1 MLRLTVVLITLL
13 ASPAFSA
20 SGPFISLRN
29 TNFVVMI
36 AFAIFIGIILYLGVP
51 KMLGGLLDKRATAIK
66 AELDEAKS
74 LREDAKALLASY
86 EKKQTEVQA
95 QADRILEAAK
105 AEAAA
110 AAEQAKADIVSS
122 VARRLAA
129 AEDQIASA
137 EASAVKEVRDQAIVV
152 AIGAARDI
160 ISRQMTEAES
170 NSLIDASIDDVGSKF
185 H

>member
-51 KMLGGLLDKRATAIK
+51 KMLGGLLDKRAAAIK

>member
-51 KMLGGLLDKRATAIK
+51 KMLGGLLDKRAAAIK

-86 EKKQTEVQA
+86 EKKQNEVQA

-170 NSLIDASIDDVGSKF
+170 NSLIDASIDDVGSKL

>member
-51 KMLGGLLDKRATAIK
+51 KMLGGLLDKRAAAIK

-137 EASAVKEVRDQAIVV
+137 EASAVKEVRD
-152 AIGAARDI
+152 
-160 ISRQMTEAES
+160 
-170 NSLIDASIDDVGSKF
+170 
-185 H
+185 

>member
-36 AFAIFIGIILYLGVP
+36 AFAIFIGVILYLGVP
-51 KMLGGLLDKRATAIK
+51 KMLGGLLDKRAAAIK

>member
-1 MLRLTVVLITLL
+1 
-13 ASPAFSA
+13 
-20 SGPFISLRN
+20 
-29 TNFVVMI
+29 
-36 AFAIFIGIILYLGVP
+36 
-51 KMLGGLLDKRATAIK
+51 GGLLDKRAAAIK

>member
-1 MLRLTVVLITLL
+1 M
-13 ASPAFSA
+13 ASPAFAA

-51 KMLGGLLDKRATAIK
+51 KMLGGLLDKRAAAIK

-74 LREDAKALLASY
+74 LREEAKALLASY

-95 QADRILEAAK
+95 QAERILEAAK

-110 AAEQAKADIVSS
+110 AAEQAKADIVAS

-137 EASAVKEVRDQAIVV
+137 KASAVKEVRDQAIVV

-160 ISRQMTEAES
+160 ISKQMTEAES
-170 NSLIDASIDDVGSKF
+170 NSLIDASIDDVGSKL

>member
-1 MLRLTVVLITLL
+1 MVRLTVVLITLM
-13 ASPAFSA
+13 ASPAFAA

-29 TNFVVMI
+29 TNFVVII
-36 AFAIFIGIILYLGVP
+36 AFAIFIGIVLYLGVP
-51 KMLGGLLDKRATAIK
+51 KMLGGLLDKRAAAIK

-74 LREDAKALLASY
+74 LREEAKALLASY

-95 QADRILEAAK
+95 QAERILEAAK

-110 AAEQAKADIVSS
+110 AAEQAKADIVAS

-137 EASAVKEVRDQAIVV
+137 KASAVKEVRDQAIVV

-160 ISRQMTEAES
+160 ISKQMTEAES
-170 NSLIDASIDDVGSKF
+170 NSLIDASIDDVGSKL

>member
-1 MLRLTVVLITLL
+1 MVRLTVVLITLL
-13 ASPAFSA
+13 ASPAFAA

-29 TNFVVMI
+29 TNFVVII
-36 AFAIFIGIILYLGVP
+36 AFAIFIGIVLYLGVP
-51 KMLGGLLDKRATAIK
+51 KMLGGLLDKRAAAIK

-74 LREDAKALLASY
+74 LREEAKALLASY

-110 AAEQAKADIVSS
+110 AAEQAKADIVAS

-137 EASAVKEVRDQAIVV
+137 KASAVKEVRDQAIVV

-160 ISRQMTEAES
+160 ISKQMTEAES
-170 NSLIDASIDDVGSKF
+170 NSLIDASIDDVGSKL